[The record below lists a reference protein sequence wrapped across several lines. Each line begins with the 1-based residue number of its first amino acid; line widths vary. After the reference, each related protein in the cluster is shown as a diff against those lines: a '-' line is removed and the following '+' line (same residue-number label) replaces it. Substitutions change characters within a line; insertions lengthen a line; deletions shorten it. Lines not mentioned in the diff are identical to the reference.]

1 MAWNR
6 PGGVAKPT
14 PKKKPNALRGV
25 VAGVAV
31 VLLGCILAVVF
42 WAGESKDPSKKG
54 KKTPIAEV
62 KPSAR
67 SDRRTLPQAT
77 RSVASGEVRSLRQE
91 SDTTTETQAPDVAAT
106 NVPEKSM
113 RKSGFKHGTDRYIS
127 MAMGLP
133 YGARIPPLPTI
144 GRGATTKFLE
154 SLKEPIEISE
164 NDSDHVKAV
173 KEAVQNAR
181 EEIAQVIQE
190 NPGMSL
196 SDVLEEYR
204 KNHNEDLDVRSKTM
218 AELRK
223 IIDEGDIEGARK
235 FRTIMNV
242 ALQQIGI
249 EEMDVPIT
257 DEEKAAAAAREE
269 AEDSAQTE

>member
-1 MAWNR
+1 M
-6 PGGVAKPT
+6 
-14 PKKKPNALRGV
+14 
-25 VAGVAV
+25 
-31 VLLGCILAVVF
+31 
-42 WAGESKDPSKKG
+42 
-54 KKTPIAEV
+54 
-62 KPSAR
+62 
-67 SDRRTLPQAT
+67 
-77 RSVASGEVRSLRQE
+77 
-91 SDTTTETQAPDVAAT
+91 
-106 NVPEKSM
+106 
-113 RKSGFKHGTDRYIS
+113 
-127 MAMGLP
+127 
-133 YGARIPPLPTI
+133 PTI

-269 AEDSAQTE
+269 AEDSSQTE